1 MWKNDLQRSH
11 RTVSGLHE
19 KEAGREVQEMVDWRA
34 ENVRRAPIGT
44 RVTVSKGIS

>member
-19 KEAGREVQEMVDWRA
+19 KRGGEEIQEIVDWRR
-34 ENVRRAPIGT
+34 EDVRRAPIGT
-44 RVTVSKGIS
+44 RVTVSKGVS